1 MKNIE
6 VEIRSFITEEQYK
19 NLIERFKKEAQFLG
33 EDEQV
38 TYYFDTPQDLR
49 IQKNT
54 NYSKTWLKKGNL
66 HDDHREE
73 IEVRCAKDDFEK
85 LEQLYLALGYNV
97 QIKWFRKRHSF
108 KWGDVDPVR
117 DSPPTGPSGAQSA
130 GAISNGVDLA
140 IDHTKGYGYII
151 ELEKLVSEDEKDVA
165 LSFLKE
171 KMQEIGIPLT
181 PKEEFK
187 KQYEYYK
194 EHWRELV

>member
-19 NLIERFKKEAQFLG
+19 NLIERFKREAQFLG

-73 IEVRCAKDDFEK
+73 IEVRYAKEDFEK

-97 QIKWFRKRHSF
+97 QIKWFRNRHSF
-108 KWGDVDPVR
+108 KWGDVD
-117 DSPPTGPSGAQSA
+117 
-130 GAISNGVDLA
+130 LA
-140 IDHTKGYGYII
+140 IDYTKGYGHIV
-151 ELEKLVSEDEKDVA
+151 ELEKMCEESEKENA
-165 LSFLKE
+165 LSLLKS
-171 KMQEIGIPLT
+171 KMQEIGVELAS
-181 PKEEFK
+181 KEDFQK
-187 KQYEYYK
+187 KYEYYK
-194 EHWRELV
+194 ARWQELV

>member
-1 MKNIE
+1 MAKNIE
-6 VEIRSFITEEQYK
+6 VEIRSFISEEQYK
-19 NLIERFKKEAQFLG
+19 NIIERFKKEAQFLG

-73 IEVRCAKDDFEK
+73 IEVKCAKEDFEK

-97 QIKWFRKRHSF
+97 QIKWFRNRHSF
-108 KWGDVDPVR
+108 KWGDVD
-117 DSPPTGPSGAQSA
+117 
-130 GAISNGVDLA
+130 LA
-140 IDHTKGYGYII
+140 IDYTRGYGYII
-151 ELEKLVSEDEKDVA
+151 ELEKLASEDEKDTA
-165 LSFLKE
+165 LSLLKE
-171 KMQEIGIPLT
+171 KMQEIGVALT